1 MENNEYLCI
10 RGPGSVRV
18 SEIDLSSPLNYGTPG
33 SIGSSL
39 RTPRTGSKGTLVR
52 VRSDIQSDRRLRTV
66 NLPSSQDGIPMS
78 QGDKLK

>member
-1 MENNEYLCI
+1 MCI
-10 RGPGSVRV
+10 RGPGSDRV
-18 SEIDLSSPLNYGTPG
+18 SEIDISSPLNSGTPG

-39 RTPRTGSKGTLVR
+39 RTPRTGSKGALVR
-52 VRSDIQSDRRLRTV
+52 VRSDIQSDRRLQTV